1 MAGGNEDR
9 GGLLSAGGIL
19 SIVVGVVEAVLGGLL
34 TGSVLLTSGEWELK
48 LPDIPG
54 LGSFDVITFDST
66 PVIIVGIVLLVLGIW
81 AIVGG
86 VSALKRFSFGMAV
99 FGALCAFLPMNVL
112 GLLAL
117 IFVSL
122 GSAEFSTEEI

>member
-1 MAGGNEDR
+1 MEGNGDR

-19 SIVVGVVEAVLGGLL
+19 SVIVGVVELVAGGLL
-34 TGSVLLTSGEWELK
+34 TASVLLTTGAWELK
-48 LPDIPG
+48 IPDIPG

-66 PVIIVGIVLLVLGIW
+66 PVLVVGIVLLVLGIW
-81 AIVGG
+81 AVSGG
-86 VSALKRFSFGMAV
+86 ISALKRFSFGLAV
-99 FGALCAFLPMNVL
+99 TGAVCAFLPVNML

-122 GSAEFSTEEI
+122 GSGEFTTEDI

>member
-1 MAGGNEDR
+1 MEGNGDR

-19 SIVVGVVEAVLGGLL
+19 SVIVGVVELVAGGLL
-34 TGSVLLTSGEWELK
+34 TASVLLTTGDWELK
-48 LPDIPG
+48 IPDIPG

-66 PVIIVGIVLLVLGIW
+66 PVLVVGIVLLVLGIW
-81 AIVGG
+81 AVSGG
-86 VSALKRFSFGMAV
+86 ISALKRFSFGLAV
-99 FGALCAFLPMNVL
+99 TGAVCAFLPVNML

-122 GSAEFSTEEI
+122 GSGEFTTEDI

>member
-1 MAGGNEDR
+1 MEGNGDR

-19 SIVVGVVEAVLGGLL
+19 SIIVGVVELVAGGLL
-34 TGSVLLTSGEWELK
+34 TASVLLTTGDWELK
-48 LPDIPG
+48 IPDIPG

-66 PVIIVGIVLLVLGIW
+66 PVLVVGIVLLVLGIW
-81 AIVGG
+81 AVSGG
-86 VSALKRFSFGMAV
+86 ISALKRFSFGLAV
-99 FGALCAFLPMNVL
+99 TGAVCAFLPVNML

-122 GSAEFSTEEI
+122 GSGEFTTEDI

>member
-1 MAGGNEDR
+1 MAGNGDR

-19 SIVVGVVEAVLGGLL
+19 SIIVGVFEVLGG
-34 TGSVLLTSGEWELK
+34 GFVLAVTALDVPMWE
-48 LPDIPG
+48 PDIP
-54 LGSFDVITFDST
+54 FVPRFST
-66 PVIIVGIVLLVLGIW
+66 LLPVETAATPLLIAGIVFLVLGIL

-86 VSALKRFSFGMAV
+86 VSALKRLSFGMALV
-99 FGALCAFLPMNVL
+99 GALCAFLPVNVL

-122 GSAEFSTEEI
+122 GSGEFTTEDI

>member
-48 LPDIPG
+48 LPDIPR

-99 FGALCAFLPMNVL
+99 FGALCAFLPVNVL

>member
-1 MAGGNEDR
+1 MAEGNGDR
-9 GGLLSAGGIL
+9 GGLLSAGGVL
-19 SIVVGVVEAVLGGLL
+19 SIVVGAVETVVGGLL
-34 TGSVLLTSGEWELK
+34 TASVLLTTGQWELK
-48 LPDIPG
+48 LPDIPRI
-54 LGSFDVITFDST
+54 GSFDVITFDST
-66 PVIIVGIVLLVLGIW
+66 PVLVVGIVALVLGIW

-99 FGALCAFLPMNVL
+99 FGALCAFLPVNVL

-122 GSAEFSTEEI
+122 GSGEFSAADV